1 VKPTKRFRILIPIIA
16 ILSLLLSSAYASIG
30 SAQSEVPREET
41 LIIAMGNQKEDPT
54 NFNMTSWTGADR
66 SQGLHQYVYEY
77 FFYQNL
83 QTGEYIP
90 WLAESYEYNADYTAL
105 TVKLRDGVLWN
116 DGEPFT
122 ADDVVFTYDM
132 ILANPT
138 MAWGDVVAANV
149 KSVEKVDDLNVT
161 FNLTSANP
169 RFHSN
174 REAFPV
180 VGIWG
185 GITIQPKHIW
195 EGQDP
200 TTFKNNPPVGTGPY
214 RLKDATQT
222 AIIWERRDDW
232 WGTTVFGATPAPKEI
247 HLVNL
252 GAETNVAF
260 ALANDEIDAEYIG
273 ILSAGSYQEV
283 ANRNENVTAWSGD
296 APYSWPDP
304 CPRLLMVNNQVE
316 SLSNKDVRWA
326 ISNLIDRDLVVE
338 LAYEGATTPLWGLW
352 PEYTGYQATFDAI
365 QDLRDQYQPGTYD
378 PDKAATFFEQAG
390 VNPEDLS
397 LRYVVNADS
406 NEEVRVGQVI
416 ADQLSAAGIDVEVT
430 PLSGSV
436 LNDAILRGDYD
447 LKLNS
452 FCAGDTAL
460 SLELYHSKFSKPI
473 GEPVGLFERNSFRF
487 ENAEFDAVVDKM
499 LTTAPDDPAMTQLTH
514 DAMAIWFDQLP
525 VIPIVQAP
533 ALVPVNSTYWSNWPT
548 AENPWNMPVPWWA
561 TFNLVITG
569 YPNPETG
576 EWIQGIQP
584 AEAAT

>member
-1 VKPTKRFRILIPIIA
+1 MNRRMLLPIFA
-16 ILSLLLSSAYASIG
+16 IVSLLLGSAYASPG
-30 SAQSEVPREET
+30 AAQTEATRAET
-41 LIIAMGNQKEDPT
+41 LIIAMNNQKEDPT

-77 FFYQNL
+77 FFYENL

-90 WLAESYEYNADYTAL
+90 WLAESYEYNADFTSI
-105 TVKLRDGVLWN
+105 TVKLRDGVKWN
-116 DGEPFT
+116 DGEAFT
-122 ADDVVFTYDM
+122 ADDVVFTYELLM
-132 ILANPT
+132 ANPT
-138 MAWGDVVAANV
+138 LAWADVVIANV

-161 FNLTSANP
+161 FNLNAANP
-169 RFHSN
+169 RFHRN

-185 GITIQPKHIW
+185 GITIQPQHVW
-195 EGQDP
+195 EGQDV

-232 WGTTVFGATPAPKEI
+232 WGTEVFEATPAPKEI
-247 HLVNL
+247 HLVHL

-260 ALANDEIDAEYIG
+260 ALANNEIDAEWIG

-283 ANRNENVTAWSGD
+283 ASRNENVTAWFKD

-304 CPRLLMVNNQVE
+304 CPRLLMVQNANAPLDQKE
-316 SLSNKDVRWA
+316 VRWA
-326 ISNLIDRDLVVE
+326 ISNLIDRDAIVD
-338 LAYEGATTPLWGLW
+338 LAYEGATTTLWGLW

-365 QDLRDQYQPGTYD
+365 QDLREQYEPGTTN
-378 PDKAATFFEQAG
+378 PDKAAQFFEQAG
-390 VNPEDLS
+390 VNPEELS
-397 LRYVVNADS
+397 LRFVVNADS
-406 NEEVRVGQVI
+406 NEEVRVAQVI
-416 ADQLSAAGIDVEVT
+416 GDQLAAAGIDVEIQ
-430 PLSGSV
+430 PLTGSV
-436 LNDAILRGDYD
+436 LNDTVLRGDYD
-447 LKLNS
+447 LKMNS

-460 SLELYHSKFSKPI
+460 SLDLFHSKYAEPL

-487 ENAEFDAVVDKM
+487 QNPEFDAIVDQM
-499 LTTAPDDPAMTQLTH
+499 LTTAPDDPAMTQLVH

-533 ALVPVNSTYWSNWPT
+533 ALVPVNSTYWTNWPT
-548 AENPWNMPVPWWA
+548 AENPWNMPVCWWA

-576 EWIQGIQP
+576 EWVKGIQP
-584 AEAAT
+584 VGASS

>member
-1 VKPTKRFRILIPIIA
+1 MLLPVLA
-16 ILSLLLSSAYASIG
+16 ILSLLLASAYAPS
-30 SAQSEVPREET
+30 SAAQTEVAREET
-41 LIIAMGNQKEDPT
+41 LIIAMQNQKEDPS

-77 FFYQNL
+77 FFYENL

-90 WLAESYEYNADYTAL
+90 WLAESYEYNADFTSL
-105 TVKLRDGVLWN
+105 SVKLRDGVMWN
-116 DGEPFT
+116 DGEAFT

-132 ILANPT
+132 LMANPT
-138 MAWGDVVAANV
+138 LAWADVVIANV
-149 KSVEKVDDLNVT
+149 ESVEKVDDLNVT
-161 FNLTSANP
+161 FNLKSANP
-169 RFHSN
+169 RFHRN

-185 GITIQPKHIW
+185 GITIQPQHVW
-195 EGQDP
+195 EGQDV

-232 WGTTVFGATPAPKEI
+232 WGTAVFGATPAPKEI
-247 HLVNL
+247 HLVHL

-260 ALANDEIDAEYIG
+260 ALANNEIDAEWIG

-283 ANRNENVTAWSGD
+283 ANRNENVTAWYKE

-304 CPRLLMVNNQVE
+304 CPRLLMIQNANAPLDKKE
-316 SLSNKDVRWA
+316 VRWA
-326 ISNLIDRDLVVE
+326 ISNLIDREAVVD
-338 LAYEGATTPLWGLW
+338 LAYEGATTTLWSLW
-352 PEYTGYQATFDAI
+352 PEYTGYQASFDAI
-365 QDLRDQYQPGTYD
+365 QDLRDEYQPGVTD
-378 PDKAATFFEQAG
+378 PDKAAQLFEQAG

-397 LRYVVNADS
+397 LSYVVNADS
-406 NEEVRVGQVI
+406 NEEVRVAQVI
-416 ADQLSAAGIDVEVT
+416 ADQLIAAGIDVEVQ
-430 PLSGSV
+430 PLTGSV
-436 LNDAILRGDYD
+436 LNDTILRGDYD
-447 LKLNS
+447 LKLHS

-460 SLELYHSKFSKPI
+460 SLELFHSKFAEPL

-487 ENAEFDAVVDKM
+487 ENPEFDAIVDKM
-499 LTTAPDDPAMTQLTH
+499 LTTAPDEAAMTDLLHQ
-514 DAMAIWFDQLP
+514 AMTIWFDQLP

-533 ALVPVNSTYWSNWPT
+533 ALVPVNSTYWTNWPT
-548 AENPWNMPVPWWA
+548 VDNPWNMPVCWWA

-584 AEAAT
+584 AGASS